1 MTTQNG
7 FADIIKSVG
16 ESIVRVEGRKRQ
28 PASGI
33 VVKAEGIIVTCDH
46 VVRRDEGVRVGL
58 ADGTTLDAH
67 LVGRD
72 PSTDL
77 AVLRIAA
84 TDLKPATW
92 ATKDAVDVGAY
103 ALALGRPNRFV
114 QASLGIVS
122 AKSVTPF
129 QVPGGGKFEYFL
141 RPDLVMYPGFS
152 GGALMLSDGEF
163 AGVNTSAMMQGEAL
177 TIPSETVLEVVK
189 LLVRDGQ
196 IKRGFLGISAQVV
209 RLSEA
214 NAQASQQETGL
225 LIISVDPAVGAGKG
239 GMFQG
244 DVMLKLD
251 GQPTRSMEE
260 LRDVLMGNRIGQ
272 AVEAVV
278 IRGGEQVTLSVEI
291 SERE

>member
-7 FADIIKSVG
+7 FAEIIKAVG
-16 ESIVRVEGRKRQ
+16 ESVVRVEGRKRQ
-28 PASGI
+28 AASGI
-33 VVKAEGIIVTCDH
+33 IMQADGIIVTADH
-46 VVRRDEGVRVGL
+46 AVRRDEGVRVGL

-77 AVLRIAA
+77 AVLRIEA

-103 ALALGRPNRFV
+103 ALALGRPNRYI
-114 QASLGIVS
+114 QASLGIIS
-122 AKSVTPF
+122 AKSTAPF

-152 GGALMLSDGEF
+152 GGGLMLADGSF
-163 AGVNTSAMMQGEAL
+163 VGVNTSAMMQGEAL
-177 TIPSETVLEVVK
+177 TIPSETVQEVVK

-214 NAQASQQETGL
+214 SVQAFQQETGL
-225 LIISVDPAVGAGKG
+225 LIISVDPSVGAGKG
-239 GMFQG
+239 GMLQG
-244 DVMLKLD
+244 DVMLTLD

>member
-1 MTTQNG
+1 MTNQNG

-16 ESIVRVEGRKRQ
+16 DSIVRVEGRKRQ
-28 PASGI
+28 AASGVI
-33 VVKAEGIIVTCDH
+33 IEATGIIVTADH
-46 VVRRDEGVRVGL
+46 AVRRDEGVRVGL
-58 ADGTTLDAH
+58 ADGTILEAQ
-67 LVGRD
+67 LIGRD

-77 AVLRIAA
+77 AVLRIEA

-92 ATKDAVDVGAY
+92 ATKEAVDVGAY
-103 ALALGRPNRFV
+103 ALALGRPNRHI
-114 QASLGIVS
+114 QASLGIIS
-122 AKSVTPF
+122 AKSTTPF

-152 GGALMLSDGEF
+152 GGALMLADGAF
-163 AGVNTSAMMQGEAL
+163 IGVNTSAMMQGEAL
-177 TIPSETVLEVVK
+177 TIPSETVQEVVK
-189 LLVRDGQ
+189 LLMRDGQ

-209 RLSEA
+209 RLPESSV
-214 NAQASQQETGL
+214 QAFQQETGL

-239 GMFQG
+239 GMLQG

-278 IRGGEQVTLSVEI
+278 IRGGEQMTLSVEI
-291 SERE
+291 TERE